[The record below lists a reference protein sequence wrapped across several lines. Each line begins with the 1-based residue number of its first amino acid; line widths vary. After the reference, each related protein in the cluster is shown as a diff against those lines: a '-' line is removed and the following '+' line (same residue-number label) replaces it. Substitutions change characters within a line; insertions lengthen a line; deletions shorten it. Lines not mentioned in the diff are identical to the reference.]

1 MKKTPQIVLFC
12 FLLMSLFL
20 FNKKYFSKK
29 DTIITKTNSLKYN
42 QAQKNSDN
50 IIKNLN
56 YEITLDKNT
65 KYTISS
71 DLSELVYLDNTEII
85 KMKKVKGLIVDNK
98 KLMIIITSDKAEYSS
113 LDHSTKFID
122 NVLIQYLDNQIFSDK
137 LDLNFKNN
145 LIKIYKNVR
154 YHGSYGTMIAD
165 NININ
170 ILTKKINIYM
180 NNELDNIRL
189 YKN

>member
-71 DLSELVYLDNTEII
+71 DLSELVNLDNTEII
-85 KMKKVKGLIVDNK
+85 KMKKVKGLIVDNE